1 MHMDVEWD
9 SDKASSNLKKHGI
22 GFEEATSALLDP
34 LALAQ
39 EDPDSEQEARWILI
53 GMSAKGRL
61 LTVVYT
67 LRNDERIRLISARK
81 ATRKEAAHYA

>member
-39 EDPDSEQEARWILI
+39 EDSDSEQEARWILI
-53 GMSAKGRL
+53 GMSSKGRL
-61 LTVVYT
+61 LTVIYT
-67 LRNDERIRLISARK
+67 LRNEERIRLISARK

>member
-9 SDKASSNLKKHGI
+9 SREASSNLAKHGV
-22 GFEEATSALLDP
+22 GFEEAVSALLDP

-39 EDPDSEQEARWILI
+39 EDSDSEQEQRWVLV

-61 LTVVYT
+61 VTVVYT
-67 LRNDERIRLISARK
+67 VRNEERIRFISARK
-81 ATRKEAAHYA
+81 ATRKEAAAYA

>member
-9 SDKASSNLKKHGI
+9 SRKASSNLAKHGV
-22 GFEEATSALLDP
+22 GFEEAVSALLDP

-39 EDPDSEQEARWILI
+39 EDSDSEQEQRWVLV

-61 LTVVYT
+61 VTVVYT
-67 LRNDERIRLISARK
+67 VRNEERIRFISERK
-81 ATRKEAAHYA
+81 AIRKEAAAYA